1 MCFHSYRNEPDA
13 VMDSLLMSIDVLR
26 GAIDVAH
33 SQDDTETVKQL
44 MSLLMETVRIVDQR
58 VARSKSR
65 LL

>member
-1 MCFHSYRNEPDA
+1 
-13 VMDSLLMSIDVLR
+13 MDSLLMSIDVLR

-44 MSLLMETVRIVDQR
+44 MSLLMDTVRIVDQR